1 MDEKAR
7 KASQDDQLP
16 SIGETFEES
25 ERLLTPFFRTSA
37 IGFAILDRELRY
49 QAINPCLARIN
60 GIPVSDHLGVRMRD
74 LFGEIG
80 EKLAA
85 AYYSQV
91 LDRAQSS
98 HFEVKNFRWP
108 ARGDSPYW
116 AVNTNFPI
124 KDRTGKVKQMGI
136 LVVEVT
142 QQRELDKLIRELTGT
157 PHGNTEE
164 NISIARELHQSVE
177 QYDAALAQSLETLV
191 GQRDKSLEA
200 LTQSVEALD
209 RRIVTM
215 DKLVTAVASSFPCRN
230 DVV

>member
-1 MDEKAR
+1 MAEKTSKR
-7 KASQDDQLP
+7 SQDEQLVA
-16 SIGETFEES
+16 IGKTFEQS
-25 ERLLTPFFRTSA
+25 ERLLKPFYRSSA

-49 QAINPCLARIN
+49 QAINTCLAKTN
-60 GIPVSDHLGVRMRD
+60 GTPASDHLGVYIRD
-74 LFGEIG
+74 MFGEIG

-85 AYYSQV
+85 PYYSQV
-91 LDRAQSS
+91 FDRGQCS

-124 KDRTGKVKQMGI
+124 KDGTGKVKQMGI

-142 QQRELDKLIRELTGT
+142 QQRELDEFIRELTGM
-157 PHGNTEE
+157 PHGNTKE
-164 NISIARELHQSVE
+164 NISIATELQQSVE
-177 QYDAALAQSLETLV
+177 QYDSALAKSLEVLA
-191 GQRDKSLEA
+191 GQRDKSLEL

-215 DKLVTAVASSFPCRN
+215 DKLVAAVASSFPRRK
-230 DVV
+230 